1 MYAFGAADLLDV
13 ADSCYHEEVAEFRV
27 LTMLSALGGHGQV
40 QPSTRELI
48 EDVRRE
54 ERFRQA
60 SISANSEEAAHATAA
75 AEAMFGGPA
84 R

>member
-1 MYAFGAADLLDV
+1 MYALGAADLLDV
-13 ADSCYHEEVAEFRV
+13 ADSCWHDEVSELRM

-48 EDVRRE
+48 EGVRQE
-54 ERFRQA
+54 ERLRSALTADAPEAVEA
-60 SISANSEEAAHATAA
+60 SAA